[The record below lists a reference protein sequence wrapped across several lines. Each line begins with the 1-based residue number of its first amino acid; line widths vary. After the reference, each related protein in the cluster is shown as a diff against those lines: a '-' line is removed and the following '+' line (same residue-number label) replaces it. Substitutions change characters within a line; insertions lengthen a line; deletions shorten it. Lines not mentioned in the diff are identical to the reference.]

1 MYQFNARSPCPAPIG
16 STHSKASWNS
26 TFDLSAL
33 EDDTC
38 NVEYTREILV
48 RDNIQRQ
55 RMGAPRRPKRA
66 VDIQIHV
73 DRTRER
79 DEKVNP
85 ALNGSHEENASA
97 LLDISTAY
105 VPPQRATLAQPAQ
118 RFRLRPLAAAK
129 RETKSAVQDDR
140 TTSSPRNLRT
150 LPTDR
155 TQKDLRRRT
164 IYIPED
170 TTIMTIHPGTL
181 LSEDRNLDDH
191 IRQRDRASL
200 VLEGKCEPGAN
211 QHEVETEIV
220 KAGRPRKSLAVA
232 PRRIPLQQTTPK
244 QMTSLLIDV
253 AGYGGGKENVPPAH
267 ACCSEKKPSPL
278 RTSVVRNV
286 QNAHVKH
293 SACTP
298 PKGTS
303 PGTKLSAPLILSC
316 VRHESDWKSGR
327 DRQDNPQSSHEQFHT
342 SRAPVGSTRRSKS
355 GMAFHRGPLKTS
367 SIGQPLLSSK
377 SSKYPES
384 WSASVASKEPRSGLS
399 HPLESTLDIQAY
411 PMLSDDVAHP
421 ELYSAGL
428 LDHKEV
434 AMTEMVNE
442 ILSRAGHRCQN
453 EFCAEPGVRKRLL
466 DVYHCPDTVTL
477 HKRICASL
485 SYGALSIP
493 KATIEKL
500 RLQDDLGSRRRFLD
514 FWLDTYDWTI
524 LQPALEAVIGREM
537 AKPTQ
542 DSEIARCK
550 SKTIRRLFD
559 KKGLE
564 SFLETFLICT
574 GDVVRT
580 RRASGCIK
588 ATVHRTK
595 HNSEDV
601 GLEVWSWQQT
611 MLRSLMLIYLLD
623 KAKSEAIFTRCLF
636 RPEAVYK
643 SSLAV
648 LQALGARLT
657 PSIGDIT
664 RHLKHLNYDVGY
676 VQYPLQEYVY
686 RITNV
691 AVDLRDGVLLTRLV
705 ELLCCHPAGL
715 PPYEV
720 QIHDGSPSWALS
732 QYLKFPCLG
741 RAQKLY
747 NVQIALDALSDCV
760 SSISIADGVKAE
772 DIVDGHREKTLGL
785 LWSLVSRFGFCK
797 LLDLVDFT
805 QEVEKWRQN
814 KKGLGTRT
822 SKSSQPDAAQNMVAY
837 KELLQVWAREVCRTK
852 DILVT
857 NLTTSYT
864 DGKVFATIVSA
875 YTNSILPPG
884 SLPTSPG
891 AAAAQLQT
899 SLRVLGCSLSFVKL
913 LACDKSTIPT
923 QETTLATL
931 ALLAARILPRIRAYR
946 AAATIQ
952 RAVRLRIARQ
962 TITRRVMLMH
972 LAHDCATV
980 VETRERLVLATSLLQ
995 RRWREVLAVRRM
1007 RLDTMV
1013 EVFQVVAKG
1022 WLARRAVQGN
1032 LTLNVQVIA
1041 L

>member
-253 AGYGGGKENVPPAH
+253 AGY
-267 ACCSEKKPSPL
+267 
-278 RTSVVRNV
+278 
-286 QNAHVKH
+286 
-293 SACTP
+293 
-298 PKGTS
+298 
-303 PGTKLSAPLILSC
+303 
-316 VRHESDWKSGR
+316 
-327 DRQDNPQSSHEQFHT
+327 
-342 SRAPVGSTRRSKS
+342 
-355 GMAFHRGPLKTS
+355 
-367 SIGQPLLSSK
+367 
-377 SSKYPES
+377 
-384 WSASVASKEPRSGLS
+384 
-399 HPLESTLDIQAY
+399 
-411 PMLSDDVAHP
+411 
-421 ELYSAGL
+421 
-428 LDHKEV
+428 
-434 AMTEMVNE
+434 
-442 ILSRAGHRCQN
+442 
-453 EFCAEPGVRKRLL
+453 
-466 DVYHCPDTVTL
+466 DTVTL

-1032 LTLNVQVIA
+1032 VSRVMGGW
-1041 L
+1041 